1 MRDIDWIGDAAR
13 HFVALDAADDDRRD
27 PWAPACRLC
36 GGPHLW
42 PACPRL
48 DEPAIA
54 AHHTSE
60 TGGSCL
66 PCAEWDAR
74 LLEIEAKE
82 RAKERTR

>member
-13 HFVALDAADDDRRD
+13 HFVALDAADDDDRGD

-48 DEPAIA
+48 DECPA
-54 AHHTSE
+54 TPE
-60 TGGSCL
+60 PTPGGQ
-66 PCAEWDAR
+66 P
-74 LLEIEAKE
+74 
-82 RAKERTR
+82 